1 LADRANEFLEDL
13 SDHFGGHP
21 KTAGRTFT
29 GGAGRNL
36 KAESGDQNA
45 GSSEK
50 SDEKKRRV
58 RA

>member
-1 LADRANEFLEDL
+1 VDCANEFLEES
-13 SDHFGGHP
+13 SDHFGRHP

-29 GGAGRNL
+29 GGSERNL
-36 KAESGDQNA
+36 KAEGGDRNA

-50 SDEKKRRV
+50 WVDNKRRV